1 MEHAVRA
8 QLRFRTKV
16 LRQMLNDWNYL
27 GVGELYAGDDE
38 YDCLLGPLLTRLAAG
53 ADADDLARFL
63 RDRIEGHFGLDLTD
77 VDVADF
83 AARAVAWWQAE
94 ESRPAA

>member
-1 MEHAVRA
+1 MERAVRA
-8 QLRFRTKV
+8 QVRVRTRA
-16 LRQMLNDWNYL
+16 LRQMLNGWDPI
-27 GVGELYAGDDE
+27 GVGEFHAGDDE

-53 ADADDLARFL
+53 SDADDVTCFL
-63 RDRIEGHFGLDLTD
+63 RDRMERHFGLAPTD
-77 VDVADF
+77 VDVANF

>member
-8 QLRFRTKV
+8 QLSVRTRA
-16 LRQMLNDWNYL
+16 LRQMLNEWDSI
-27 GVGELYAGDDE
+27 GVGELYASDDE

-53 ADADDLARFL
+53 ADADDVACFL
-63 RDRIEGHFGLDLTD
+63 RDRIEGRFGLDLTD

-83 AARAVAWWQAE
+83 AARAVAWW
-94 ESRPAA
+94 